1 MKKLSLFML
10 CLLLIGGSGV
20 RAQSERNCYNTQ
32 FDNDATTLNMRNAY
46 LLSYLTTTC
55 YVDYLRYLYSPVPS
69 ATTSSFIKQIR
80 DDDDKFLVEF
90 ETKLRPLFTPASTL
104 TVTPA
109 VSTERVNTTID
120 PNVTLKAIAPGEPAV
135 TFKFIHKCNPS
146 GYDPEAIVVSTP
158 STVFIIFRGTDRVG
172 CNTSKNGYTWAE
184 WMASDFK
191 FLKRDASV
199 MNNQIQG
206 QVHRGMVESLM
217 SQNAGDQQNFADELG
232 VTVTSLAKNKSTGV
246 AKKVWITGHSLG
258 GAHAQLF
265 AMFLKFNY
273 NIQAQGVYIYEAPH
287 PGDAKFVAQL
297 NSVIGKN
304 RIQRFEFGDD
314 PIPTLP
320 PQAFFFGRAGIRNYF
335 KDYSSPA
342 TQAEQIAAIDD
353 AKILCA
359 LGNLP
364 AEQVPQFASF
374 TFPPFCPGSTC
385 YHHPTFIL
393 KAIAHSLNSSTLS
406 TLPDIIPLPLP
417 GDNCNAGNLTKAE
430 NNDLINNTVSAIETN
445 VGNAVDAAANAIQQ
459 ITWSATN
466 IVDNLLGTGITEG
479 KYKLACYAFKNN
491 SKKYLTWNNTV
502 NSQVTISSSGSTFNL
517 VHKLTG
523 GFQFFIGEGNLA
535 ANVVF
540 NLGVPTGEERNNN
553 VIMRPKDLVI
563 GDEETWYLF
572 KIPNTN
578 NTFVLYNWNSRKVLD
593 APDDCLSAS
602 SCPVNEF
609 SPASNNATQVWILEK
624 VN

>member
-10 CLLLIGGSGV
+10 CLLLIGGRGV

-90 ETKLRPLFTPASTL
+90 ENKLRPLFTPASTL

-217 SQNAGDQQNFADELG
+217 SQNAEIN
-232 VTVTSLAKNKSTGV
+232 
-246 AKKVWITGHSLG
+246 
-258 GAHAQLF
+258 
-265 AMFLKFNY
+265 
-273 NIQAQGVYIYEAPH
+273 
-287 PGDAKFVAQL
+287 
-297 NSVIGKN
+297 
-304 RIQRFEFGDD
+304 
-314 PIPTLP
+314 
-320 PQAFFFGRAGIRNYF
+320 
-335 KDYSSPA
+335 
-342 TQAEQIAAIDD
+342 
-353 AKILCA
+353 KIL
-359 LGNLP
+359 L
-364 AEQVPQFASF
+364 
-374 TFPPFCPGSTC
+374 
-385 YHHPTFIL
+385 
-393 KAIAHSLNSSTLS
+393 
-406 TLPDIIPLPLP
+406 
-417 GDNCNAGNLTKAE
+417 
-430 NNDLINNTVSAIETN
+430 
-445 VGNAVDAAANAIQQ
+445 
-459 ITWSATN
+459 
-466 IVDNLLGTGITEG
+466 
-479 KYKLACYAFKNN
+479 
-491 SKKYLTWNNTV
+491 
-502 NSQVTISSSGSTFNL
+502 
-517 VHKLTG
+517 
-523 GFQFFIGEGNLA
+523 
-535 ANVVF
+535 
-540 NLGVPTGEERNNN
+540 
-553 VIMRPKDLVI
+553 M
-563 GDEETWYLF
+563 
-572 KIPNTN
+572 
-578 NTFVLYNWNSRKVLD
+578 NWELR
-593 APDDCLSAS
+593 
-602 SCPVNEF
+602 
-609 SPASNNATQVWILEK
+609 
-624 VN
+624 